1 MEQNVQTG
9 GVVLWTAAHR
19 ISSPEF
25 LGAHLAHN
33 IVFQQLTI
41 HDELPR
47 YGSDF
52 LGNTPVLH

>member
-9 GVVLWTAAHR
+9 GAVLWTAAHR

-47 YGSDF
+47 YGSD
-52 LGNTPVLH
+52 LL